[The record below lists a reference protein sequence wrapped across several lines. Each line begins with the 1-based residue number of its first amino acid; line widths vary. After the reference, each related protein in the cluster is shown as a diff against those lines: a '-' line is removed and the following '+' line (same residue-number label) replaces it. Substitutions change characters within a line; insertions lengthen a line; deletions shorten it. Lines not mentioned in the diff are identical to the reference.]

1 MVRHSEYHMELD
13 FVKMNL
19 QDAILKDV
27 GKGSIFEN
35 IQLINDEM
43 SERLKAR
50 VDLTEP
56 LRKYFFWLTNFCL
69 EKKTGLDLLS
79 HHFNKTKAEMLAE
92 ELAKKHIGPIE
103 MAEKIKESEI
113 KQDSLM
119 NEGIDKLAKMIRE
132 NREYIQANV
141 Q

>member
-1 MVRHSEYHMELD
+1 VTREKFHMELD

-56 LRKYFFWLTNFCL
+56 LRKYF
-69 EKKTGLDLLS
+69 
-79 HHFNKTKAEMLAE
+79 
-92 ELAKKHIGPIE
+92 
-103 MAEKIKESEI
+103 
-113 KQDSLM
+113 
-119 NEGIDKLAKMIRE
+119 ID
-132 NREYIQANV
+132 
-141 Q
+141 

>member
-1 MVRHSEYHMELD
+1 L
-13 FVKMNL
+13 
-19 QDAILKDV
+19 
-27 GKGSIFEN
+27 
-35 IQLINDEM
+35 
-43 SERLKAR
+43 
-50 VDLTEP
+50 
-56 LRKYFFWLTNFCL
+56 L